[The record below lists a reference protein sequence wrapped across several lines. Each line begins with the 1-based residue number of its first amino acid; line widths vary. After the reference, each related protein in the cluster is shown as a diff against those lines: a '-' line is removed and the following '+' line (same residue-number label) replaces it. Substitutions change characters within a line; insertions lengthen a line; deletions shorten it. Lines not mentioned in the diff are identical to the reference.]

1 MQDTNNRDIC
11 ENIYPTKVFGPNN
24 TKFRNKISLI
34 KYQKKIYKISEEK
47 NMQYM
52 IIVITPIQM

>member
-34 KYQKKIYKISEEK
+34 KYQKKYIKYQKKKIC
-47 NMQYM
+47 N
-52 IIVITPIQM
+52 T